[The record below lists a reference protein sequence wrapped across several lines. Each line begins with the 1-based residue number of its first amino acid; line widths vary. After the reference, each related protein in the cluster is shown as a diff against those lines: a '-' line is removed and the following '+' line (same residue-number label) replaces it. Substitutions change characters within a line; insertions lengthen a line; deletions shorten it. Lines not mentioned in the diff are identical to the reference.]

1 MNGANTQLALR
12 HVELEHNQ
20 EQEHAQT
27 LLHQTVVITVKDRRL
42 KRPTAIQLIVL
53 VPSSL
58 YINQFMLLISENKRL
73 LNPSQIYSQ

>member
-1 MNGANTQLALR
+1 MYGVNGATTTCALR

-27 LLHQTVVITVKDRRL
+27 LLHQTVVMTVKDHRL

-53 VPSSL
+53 VPSSS
-58 YINQFMLLISENKRL
+58 YINQFMLLI
-73 LNPSQIYSQ
+73 

>member
-1 MNGANTQLALR
+1 M
-12 HVELEHNQ
+12 EPEHNQ

-58 YINQFMLLISENKRL
+58 YINQLMLLISENKRL